1 MVVPSPVEDA
11 KIFPPFSATNIDTQI
26 MFFFFVVGRFLCSML
41 EIVMRWHGDK
51 KTYEKVSNV
60 TKRKKNLS
68 VRRFWGKRVKREAKS
83 NGETTKREKRL
94 FSLPSPSPLR
104 PNKSPL
110 S

>member
-26 MFFFFVVGRFLCSML
+26 KFFFYFVGRFLCSML

-60 TKRKKNLS
+60 TKR
-68 VRRFWGKRVKREAKS
+68 
-83 NGETTKREKRL
+83 
-94 FSLPSPSPLR
+94 
-104 PNKSPL
+104 NKT
-110 S
+110 